1 MKATAFSLSGKSII
15 QVTHE
20 GNLYQPNTLITVEG
34 CGETEIVK
42 GILRML
48 QDDQCSECGKFN
60 GLHGAVFH
68 SSGSDGSGE
77 VRGHYQMCSKGTK

>member
-20 GNLYQPNTLITVEG
+20 GNLHQPNTLITVEG
-34 CGETEIVK
+34 RGETEIVK

-60 GLHGAVFH
+60 GLHGEVYHAAY
-68 SSGSDGSGE
+68 SCGGE
-77 VRGHYQMCSKGTK
+77 VHGYYKMCSKGTK

>member
-20 GNLYQPNTLITVEG
+20 GNLHQPNTLITVEG
-34 CGETEIVK
+34 RGETEIVK

-60 GLHGAVFH
+60 GLHGEVYHAID
-68 SSGSDGSGE
+68 SCSGE
-77 VRGHYQMCSKGTK
+77 VKCYYEMCSKGTK